1 MSTSKQQSFM
11 KLYEPVHERFE
22 KFCKARVYGD
32 FEFKDLM
39 HETIII
45 AYNKFDQV
53 TEDKS
58 FLFFLFGICRRIL
71 ANNHRKISSIN
82 WDDSKEITSEFSI
95 NEGQKKLEV
104 DDLHKALSQLP
115 ENQREAIIL
124 YEITGFSV
132 KEIAELQNA
141 GESAVK
147 QRLARGR
154 KQLLELL
161 TEKTVA

>member
-53 TEDKS
+53 SDEKA

-71 ANNHRKISSIN
+71 ANNNRKMSSIN

-95 NEGQKKLEV
+95 NEGQKNLEV

-154 KQLLELL
+154 QQLLELL

>member
-53 TEDKS
+53 SDEKG

-71 ANNHRKISSIN
+71 ANNNRKMNSIN

-95 NEGQKKLEV
+95 NEGQKNLEV

-154 KQLLELL
+154 QQLLELL

>member
-1 MSTSKQQSFM
+1 M

-53 TEDKS
+53 SDEKA

-71 ANNHRKISSIN
+71 ANNNRKMSSIN

-95 NEGQKKLEV
+95 NEGQKNLEV

-154 KQLLELL
+154 QQLLELL